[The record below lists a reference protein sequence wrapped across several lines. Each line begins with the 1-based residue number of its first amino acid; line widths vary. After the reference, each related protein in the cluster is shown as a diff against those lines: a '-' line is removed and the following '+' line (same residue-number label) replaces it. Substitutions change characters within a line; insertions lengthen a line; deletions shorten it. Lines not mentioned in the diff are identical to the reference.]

1 MAWIITNMTPAVL
14 IIDGVEIPPNMPLR
28 ILDNGVSEAMMTA
41 RDAGALRIMDE
52 TETLEERRADIKAM
66 GDLKL

>member
-1 MAWIITNMTPAVL
+1 MAWIITNITPAIL
-14 IIDGVEIPPNMPLR
+14 KIDGVDIPPNMPLR
-28 ILDNGVSEAMMTA
+28 VNDNGVSEAMLTA

-66 GDLKL
+66 GDLK